1 MIITATNLTDSYLI
15 VASKQTTPEMSVVD
29 AVMYSCCGNIAS
41 RPTTTK
47 LRKQN
52 KTAII
57 IDGGASVVNFPIAF
71 YTSNT
76 SPGCITNMLDHEFS
90 RDLYAQYGGKWS
102 DLERVIRST
111 NDNKVLGI
119 KFDSQSDYV
128 HIPINTI
135 FSYLW
140 NFMNVTYQSLL
151 QATNKETRYTITID
165 MQRIL
170 PFDIT
175 YIFPPYKTQQMMNIG
190 REAVSKAT
198 LFC

>member
-1 MIITATNLTDSYLI
+1 MIIAATDSYLI
-15 VASKQTTPEMSVVD
+15 VASKQTTPERSVID
-29 AVMYSCCGNIAS
+29 AVMYSCCGNIALC
-41 RPTTTK
+41 PTTIK

-57 IDGGASVVNFPIAF
+57 IDGGASVFNFPIAI

-76 SPGCITNMLDHEFS
+76 SPGCITNMLDNEFS
-90 RDLYAQYGGKWS
+90 RDLYAHYGGEWS

-111 NDNKVLGI
+111 SDNKVLGI
-119 KFDSQSDYV
+119 EFDSQSDYV
-128 HIPINTI
+128 NIPINTI

-170 PFDIT
+170 PFDIA
-175 YIFPPYKTQQMMNIG
+175 YIFLPYKTQQMMNIG
-190 REAVSKAT
+190 REAVLQSK